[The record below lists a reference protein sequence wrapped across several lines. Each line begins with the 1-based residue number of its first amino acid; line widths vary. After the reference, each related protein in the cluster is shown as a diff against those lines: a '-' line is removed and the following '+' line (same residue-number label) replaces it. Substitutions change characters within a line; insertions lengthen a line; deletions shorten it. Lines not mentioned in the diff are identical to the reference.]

1 MRPTRNDAI
10 NLVLAILGGLLL
22 RWSFGLHPLW
32 WLAWIAPAPLL
43 VAALRSTRWPAFAW
57 ALLAGLIAASAN
69 LHYLTLTVP
78 LPAALLATA
87 LVALLWVFVVS
98 QARRI
103 MAATASPR
111 AVLAY
116 PLLWCAADTL
126 LAHLHPDGNWSSPAY
141 SQAGFA
147 PALQIVSLLGT
158 AGLVFVLSLF
168 PAALALGA
176 VRGWHAARW
185 PLAASLLLALGCL
198 GFGYARIPAPAP
210 VQGDLVGMAVID
222 DFIGPRVPAGQAERI
237 WSQYERHVDTLAGQ
251 GARLV
256 LLPEKIA
263 MLSPAQVEPLR
274 QRMAALAARA
284 RVWLALGVGIN
295 EGINEARKT
304 NHLWLFTPDG
314 RFAADYLKH
323 HLAPPERDF
332 AAGSA
337 YEVRAI
343 TGQPDQLKIGLAIC
357 KDVHFAATGRAYA
370 ALGAQALLVPAWDF
384 GEDGEYAAR
393 MSAVRGVESGVPML
407 RAAREGL
414 LTISDAYG
422 RVVAETA
429 SASLPGATL
438 LGRVPASL
446 SGGTF
451 YTRTGDLFGW
461 LCTAAAVLLVARH
474 WRRTGEPL
482 KEAIRRIRHIS
493 GRRRI

>member
-10 NLVLAILGGLLL
+10 NLALAILGGLLL

-32 WLAWIAPAPLL
+32 WLAWLAPALLL

-57 ALLAGLIAASAN
+57 ALLAGLMAASAN
-69 LHYLTLTVP
+69 LHYLTLTMP
-78 LPAALLATA
+78 LPAALLVTA
-87 LVALLWVFVVS
+87 LRALLWVFVVS
-98 QARRI
+98 QTRRI
-103 MAATASPR
+103 MAATGSPW

-185 PLAASLLLALGCL
+185 PLAAALLLALGCL
-198 GFGYARIPAPAP
+198 SFGYARIPAPAP

-222 DFIGPRVPAGQAERI
+222 DFIGPRVPAAEVERI

-251 GARLV
+251 GARIV
-256 LLPEKIA
+256 LLPEKITVLA
-263 MLSPAQVEPLR
+263 PDAAAALR
-274 QRMAALAARA
+274 QRMAKLAARSKT
-284 RVWLALGVGIN
+284 WLTLGVGIDD
-295 EGINEARKT
+295 GRTT
-304 NHLWLFTPDG
+304 NHQWLFAPDG
-314 RFAADYLKH
+314 RLAADYVKH
-323 HLAPPERDF
+323 HLAPPERSY

-337 YEVRAI
+337 FNVQAI
-343 TGQPDQLKIGLAIC
+343 NGTRYGLAIC
-357 KDVHFAATGRAYA
+357 KDAHFAEMGRAYA
-370 ALGAQALLVPAWDF
+370 TLGAQALLVPAWDF

-393 MSAVRGVESGVPML
+393 LSSVRSVETGMPML

-414 LTISDAYG
+414 LTISDGYG
-422 RVVAETA
+422 RVVLETA
-429 SASLPGATL
+429 SKPLPGATL
-438 LGRVPASL
+438 LGRVPAALPGATLYS
-446 SGGTF
+446 
-451 YTRTGDLFGW
+451 RIGDMFGW
-461 LCTAAAVLLVARH
+461 LCTVAAVIMALR
-474 WRRTGEPL
+474 
-482 KEAIRRIRHIS
+482 
-493 GRRRI
+493 GRRRAHQGWGAYATNGPSVSVRR

>member
-10 NLVLAILGGLLL
+10 NLALAILGGLLL

-32 WLAWIAPAPLL
+32 WLAWLAPAPLL

-57 ALLAGLIAASAN
+57 ALLAGLMAASAN
-69 LHYLTLTVP
+69 LHYLTLTMP
-78 LPAALLATA
+78 LPAALLVTA
-87 LVALLWVFVVS
+87 LRALLWVFVVS
-98 QARRI
+98 QTRRI
-103 MAATASPR
+103 MAATGSPW

-185 PLAASLLLALGCL
+185 PLAAALLLALGCL
-198 GFGYARIPAPAP
+198 SFGYARIPAPAP

-222 DFIGPRVPAGQAERI
+222 DFIGPRVPAAEVERI

-263 MLSPAQVEPLR
+263 MLSPAQAEPLR
-274 QRMAALAARA
+274 QRMAALAARS
-284 RVWLALGVGIN
+284 RVWLALGVGMTD
-295 EGINEARKT
+295 GRKT
-304 NHLWLFTPDG
+304 NHLWLFAPDG

-332 AAGSA
+332 AAGSD
-337 YEVRAI
+337 YVVQSM
-343 TGQPDQLKIGLAIC
+343 TGSRYGLAIC
-357 KDVHFAATGRAYA
+357 KDVHFAAFGRNYA
-370 ALGAQALLVPAWDF
+370 ALGVQALLVPAWDF

-393 MSAVRGVESGVPML
+393 QSAVRGVESGAAMV

-414 LTISDAYG
+414 LTITDPYG
-422 RVVAETA
+422 RVLAEKA
-429 SASLPGATL
+429 SAAMPGVTL
-438 LGRVPASL
+438 LGRVPPAVPGATLYS
-446 SGGTF
+446 
-451 YTRTGDLFGW
+451 RTGDLFGW
-461 LCTAAAVLLVARH
+461 LCTVAALLLVILQRLM
-474 WRRTGEPL
+474 WRQPEASRSMPHDADWPSRPCGER
-482 KEAIRRIRHIS
+482 AQ
-493 GRRRI
+493 